1 MLRAFGHPAVRCRDM
16 LGAVVSNLRLVK
28 FFMQHFWMMHDVVV
42 RFVQQCCTGAVH
54 YFDVQYPTCRN
65 TSQQGGQT
73 YATCYTQ
80 RCCDILCWSFA
91 MVWPELANLG
101 RTMLRYVVLICCDRV
116 AGGLA
121 KWMFSSSLLWFT
133 GLWVFFVI
141 GRCDYLGFSF
151 TTLKW
156 VIGVTATKFRL
167 NHVFKIKRSLT
178 RFVTYL

>member
-1 MLRAFGHPAVRCRDM
+1 MEEPKAITIDRTSLTSPLCILIKGTHFLRGNPKGTHTELKGNPA
-16 LGAVVSNLRLVK
+16 
-28 FFMQHFWMMHDVVV
+28 
-42 RFVQQCCTGAVH
+42 TGIIPNI
-54 YFDVQYPTCRN
+54 YNY
-65 TSQQGGQT
+65 S
-73 YATCYTQ
+73 YATCCTQ

-141 GRCDYLGFSF
+141 GRCDYLGFSS

-156 VIGVTATKFRL
+156 IIGVTATKFRL